1 MTRRSITAAL
11 VAALFATGIAVTV
24 AAQGPGPGG
33 RGRGPGGPGGPG
45 GIPGLQ
51 AVGLTDAQKEQV
63 RTIHEANREQ
73 AQQLGQRIGAAQK
86 ALDEAAAGNA
96 SEGDIR
102 AKASDL
108 ANAIAD
114 GAIHRAK
121 VNAEILNLLTAE
133 QKQKLDEFRTTMQQ
147 RRGAVQDRMQN
158 RMQKRQ
164 QLRGL

>member
-11 VAALFATGIAVTV
+11 VAALCAAGIAVTV

-33 RGRGPGGPGGPG
+33 RGRGPGPGGPG

-51 AVGLTDAQKEQV
+51 AVGLTDAQKEQI

-96 SEGDIR
+96 SESDIR

-114 GAIHRAK
+114 GTIHRAK

-133 QKQKLDEFRTTMQQ
+133 QKQKLEEFRTTMQQ
-147 RRGAVQDRMQN
+147 RRGAVKDRMQN

-164 QLRGL
+164 QLRSL